1 MNVLRPSLLVVGTLL
16 FTGCVMPQKAG
27 PTPLQIQAY
36 QTKEFEVDKT
46 IALGAVISVF
56 QDLGYIIQSA
66 DKDTGFITATSPNK
80 SSNNLNLLFALAGTS
95 RTGHT
100 KATAFLEQIR
110 PSFTSV
116 RLNFVVNQRMSSEKG
131 QLSEEDT
138 PVTDPK
144 TYQNAF
150 SRIEDAIFV
159 RTGTQPAT
167 APAPGQAAQAAQ

>member
-1 MNVLRPSLLVVGTLL
+1 MNVLRPSLLVVATLL
-16 FTGCVMPQKAG
+16 VAGCATTPKAS

-56 QDLGYIIQSA
+56 QDLGYIVQSA

-80 SSNNLNLLFALAGTS
+80 SNSNLLFALAGTS

-110 PSFTSV
+110 PKFTSV
-116 RLNFVVNQRMSSEKG
+116 RLNFVVNERMSTEKG

-144 TYQNAF
+144 TYQIAF
-150 SRIEDAIFV
+150 NRIEDAIFV
-159 RTGTQPAT
+159 RTGTQPA
-167 APAPGQAAQAAQ
+167 ASPAPPGPAAQAAQ

>member
-1 MNVLRPSLLVVGTLL
+1 MNILPQSLVATTLLVLA
-16 FTGCVMPQKAG
+16 GCVMPTKSE

-46 IALGAVISVF
+46 VALGSVISVF

-66 DKDTGFITATSPNK
+66 DKETGFVTATSPTK
-80 SSNNLNLLFALAGTS
+80 SNANVFTVLGGVNAIEQ
-95 RTGHT
+95 T

-110 PSFTSV
+110 PNFTTV
-116 RLNFVVNQRMSSEKG
+116 RLNFVVNARSSSEKG
-131 QLSEEDT
+131 QMSEEDK

-144 TYQNAF
+144 TYQIAF

-159 RTGTQPAT
+159 RTGTRSSAT
-167 APAPGQAAQAAQ
+167 PAPGQAAQAAQ